1 MVKGYTSERIDNLTD
16 MRTGLGD
23 AKTARRMAREG
34 YTRPYKLG
42 KINGVPEAHTTMYI
56 SRYMPEIRHVS
67 GIMSTTGLHHKG
79 TLISEIIA
87 KDTKFQNAD
96 GTVNLKAVHDY
107 IKNLHK
113 REERDAKNGVTHKD
127 HNLRPLYDDIGN
139 ITDYRVIMNYESQ
152 EELFSPEIEFQDVF
166 AHMESA
172 YISKRNTVIADI
184 QTVDLLVD
192 EWVRI
197 EPTGQY
203 KFINIMDPNGKY
215 HDRYRKLP
223 EEVRNYMSQFTVN
236 GEFLVREDIINKVF
250 GYPAM
255 DMSNISLFQA
265 EMLGPIRSILRNVHY
280 GLRKFMT
287 FGMERI
293 VMATLKVILNNV
305 VSNALQLMI
314 FQKIPPAYTARK
326 MREGYVAFKR
336 YEGDQQS
343 FRDTSHFLAQA
354 TPNSVEHTRLTNE
367 LEALREQIEENPI
380 HQLSELGVN
389 SMLLEDV
396 NTASREGFMSR
407 AHQMLQTDQL
417 QKTASYVPTSVTGLA
432 KNMLLTRD
440 SEIYKYHRQAVQ
452 LTDFLGRY
460 VMISHAVE
468 VKGIDFDTVLH
479 EAIDAF
485 VLFDENMH
493 PAFEAIN
500 SMGFTAFLS
509 YWLRITRPVRR
520 YITRSPVTVGTAAG
534 VQAITDVDTLAMMNG
549 SIFGGKFLPN
559 MWYMDDLAD
568 AATNIYGVENAITI
582 ARIAE
587 KLIPG
592 D

>member
-1 MVKGYTSERIDNLTD
+1 
-16 MRTGLGD
+16 
-23 AKTARRMAREG
+23 
-34 YTRPYKLG
+34 
-42 KINGVPEAHTTMYI
+42 
-56 SRYMPEIRHVS
+56 
-67 GIMSTTGLHHKG
+67 
-79 TLISEIIA
+79 
-87 KDTKFQNAD
+87 
-96 GTVNLKAVHDY
+96 
-107 IKNLHK
+107 
-113 REERDAKNGVTHKD
+113 
-127 HNLRPLYDDIGN
+127 
-139 ITDYRVIMNYESQ
+139 
-152 EELFSPEIEFQDVF
+152 
-166 AHMESA
+166 
-172 YISKRNTVIADI
+172 
-184 QTVDLLVD
+184 
-192 EWVRI
+192 
-197 EPTGQY
+197 
-203 KFINIMDPNGKY
+203 
-215 HDRYRKLP
+215 
-223 EEVRNYMSQFTVN
+223 
-236 GEFLVREDIINKVF
+236 
-250 GYPAM
+250 
-255 DMSNISLFQA
+255 MSNISIIQA

-326 MREGYVAFKR
+326 MKEGYAAFKR
-336 YEGDQQS
+336 YEADQQN

-354 TPNSVEHTRLTNE
+354 TPNSVEHTRLTSE

-407 AHQMLQTDQL
+407 AHQMLQTDKL
-417 QKTASYVPTSVTGLA
+417 QKTASFVPTKVTGLA

-468 VKGIDFDTVLH
+468 VKGMDFDTVLH

-582 ARIAE
+582 VRMI
-587 KLIPG
+587 KNLISG